1 MSDPIPVF
9 QESPRHPKNYHALRL
24 LYEIHVKLGHRV
36 SKYVFM
42 PQSMAHVL
50 RQTCKIYNAI
60 FDLIEKVTHGQDVN
74 ESHRRYTGA
83 IKPLEEYVFL
93 FFFHLNLVQLVENE
107 TCSILLALLNDIRNV
122 PQKRMNER
130 VVETCT
136 STGVSI
142 SSAIMEIAGKLETV
156 KSLMVETLQKLSQH
170 EGLKVSTLTS
180 TSYMEYT
187 N

>member
-1 MSDPIPVF
+1 
-9 QESPRHPKNYHALRL
+9 
-24 LYEIHVKLGHRV
+24 
-36 SKYVFM
+36 
-42 PQSMAHVL
+42 
-50 RQTCKIYNAI
+50 
-60 FDLIEKVTHGQDVN
+60 
-74 ESHRRYTGA
+74 
-83 IKPLEEYVFL
+83 
-93 FFFHLNLVQLVENE
+93 
-107 TCSILLALLNDIRNV
+107 
-122 PQKRMNER
+122 MNER